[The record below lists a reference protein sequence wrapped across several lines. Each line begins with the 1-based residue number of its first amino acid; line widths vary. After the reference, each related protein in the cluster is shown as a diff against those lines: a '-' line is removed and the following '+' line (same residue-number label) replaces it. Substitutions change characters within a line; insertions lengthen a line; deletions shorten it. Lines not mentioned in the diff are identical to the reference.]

1 MNNLIK
7 NIQAALGTESFN
19 EDFYPEAYAGSNVA
33 EELLAL
39 DDMDNL
45 SEFAESSMES
55 VVGLAFLEQD
65 IALES
70 AGLALEEFNRYE
82 GSLGNESLTNMA
94 KRGGYNVVIAV
105 KKMLSKIWKFIT
117 SVVDFITIC
126 DGRWKSYSKLAKKY
140 REKINRLKMHMG
152 EDEGDKEYSLHD
164 ITRATAAIVAAT
176 TTMGNFRYNSPT
188 GGNPQSYA
196 RSAIDIAACMLMTAA
211 DIGVSETNNGTATK
225 RSARSYDSIESIR
238 NMIESGGDG
247 WKERLEE
254 IKDRLKEA
262 EETIRETNDVR
273 TDEAKRTLASSL
285 ARIET
290 ATRRDIKW
298 IKQYKKV
305 QKGIDKAIDKLG
317 RENPNNPNATD
328 GDVRDDLLDKL
339 GVIMEALV
347 EGKKMINLSMK
358 SVNSYIQMVLA
369 DAAKVINGE
378 THIGD

>member
-1 MNNLIK
+1 MNNFIK

-152 EDEGDKEYSLHD
+152 EDEGDKEYALHD
-164 ITRATAAIVAAT
+164 IDGATTMIVNVT
-176 TTMGNFRYNSPT
+176 TTMANFRHDSPS
-188 GGNPQSYA
+188 GDNPQAYA
-196 RSAIDIAACMLMTAA
+196 VSAISIAACLLNTCAAVNAHATNSTAPTH
-211 DIGVSETNNGTATK
+211 INPSTL
-225 RSARSYDSIESIR
+225 RQLIEQ
-238 NMIESGGDG
+238 EGDG
-247 WKERLEE
+247 WKERLENF
-254 IKDRLKEA
+254 KDQMDDYEDTL
-262 EETIRETNDVR
+262 RETNDVR

-305 QKGIDKAIDKLG
+305 QKGIEKAIDKLG
-317 RENPNNPNATD
+317 KENPNNPGATRQ
-328 GDVRDDLLDKL
+328 GNRDVLLDRL
-339 GVIMEALV
+339 GELLQVLV
-347 EGKKMINLSMK
+347 ECKKYTNMSMK
-358 SVNSYIQMVLA
+358 LTNSSIQMILA